1 MSFPGHIS
9 KIGIYHWVKDDIY
22 REFFYF
28 ISWWFLTQYTKRPA
42 VPVLRGKKAIDALHD
57 YVENLKAIEKS
68 PELTKIQKLAL
79 ARIAQVLISSLEL
92 EEHAKVHEP
101 AIDFSAQMMKLK
113 NILNQSLQELT
124 QNRTETPDL
133 PDVQLYSHLTARL
146 VK

>member
-1 MSFPGHIS
+1 M
-9 KIGIYHWVKDDIY
+9 
-22 REFFYF
+22 
-28 ISWWFLTQYTKRPA
+28 
-42 VPVLRGKKAIDALHD
+42 VPVLRGKKAVDALYE
-57 YVENLKAIEKS
+57 YVEKLKAIEKS